1 MTGADKVMLSIW
13 GLAFLALVGGMG
25 AVALDAAEVISL

>member
-1 MTGADKVMLSIW
+1 MTGAEKVMLATW

-25 AVALDAAEVISL
+25 AVALDAAEVVSL